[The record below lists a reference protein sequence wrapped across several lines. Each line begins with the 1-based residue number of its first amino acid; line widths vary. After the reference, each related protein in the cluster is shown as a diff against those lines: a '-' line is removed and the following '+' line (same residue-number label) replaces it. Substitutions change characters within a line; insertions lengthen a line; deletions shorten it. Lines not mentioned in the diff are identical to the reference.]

1 MSYTIASDIHTHTLY
16 TRHAYSTLAE
26 NVAAAR
32 AAGLEVLGS
41 ADHFSC
47 MIYPGHDLRNYQ
59 FFLNQSIWPRI
70 WDGVTLLRGAEADIV
85 GLHGEL
91 FGQDVDANLTIV
103 GYPYRDEKTLFERVT
118 EGLDYVVA
126 SVHDSSF
133 TRDASLVQTTEM
145 YLGALE
151 HPKVLVLG
159 HTGRSG
165 VPFDMDEVLL
175 RAKELGKLIELND
188 HSLEVDARGK
198 YHGACSA
205 IAQRCAELGVQVS
218 VSSDAH
224 LAMYIGRYPHIE
236 QMLEE
241 IHFPEELIANR
252 SRASLLEAMAAA
264 GVCDLRNLMNEEA

>member
-47 MIYPGHDLRNYQ
+47 MIYRAMICATTSLP
-59 FFLNQSIWPRI
+59 QSIHLAAHVGR
-70 WDGVTLLRGAEADIV
+70 VTLLRGAEADIV

-133 TRDASLVQTTEM
+133 TRDASLAQTTEM

-165 VPFDMDEVLL
+165 VPFDME
-175 RAKELGKLIELND
+175 R
-188 HSLEVDARGK
+188 
-198 YHGACSA
+198 CSCVP
-205 IAQRCAELGVQVS
+205 R
-218 VSSDAH
+218 SS
-224 LAMYIGRYPHIE
+224 
-236 QMLEE
+236 
-241 IHFPEELIANR
+241 
-252 SRASLLEAMAAA
+252 ASSSS
-264 GVCDLRNLMNEEA
+264 